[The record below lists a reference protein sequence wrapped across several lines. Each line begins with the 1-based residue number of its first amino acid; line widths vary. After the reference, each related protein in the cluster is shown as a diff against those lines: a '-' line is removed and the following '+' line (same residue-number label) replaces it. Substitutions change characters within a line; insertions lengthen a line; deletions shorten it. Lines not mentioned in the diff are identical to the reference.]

1 MTKSSSIKQVIIP
14 ISNENKVKFI
24 KSSSTY
30 ITNFNKVLKNI
41 KSEVMAD
48 FICMDQ
54 VVITIIKN
62 KVILSLDLQ
71 TIEKYVKNTN
81 YINSDKVKTPWL
93 SQLESYLKII
103 DILYLLEN
111 TNTPIL
117 TDIVEMIIK
126 NNYIFNNIIVA
137 SKP

>member
-1 MTKSSSIKQVIIP
+1 MMTKSSSIKQVIIP

-54 VVITIIKN
+54 VVITIINN

-81 YINSDKVKTPWL
+81 YINSDKVKTP
-93 SQLESYLKII
+93 
-103 DILYLLEN
+103 
-111 TNTPIL
+111 
-117 TDIVEMIIK
+117 
-126 NNYIFNNIIVA
+126 
-137 SKP
+137 

>member
-1 MTKSSSIKQVIIP
+1 MMTKSSSIKQVIIP

-81 YINSDKVKTPWL
+81 YINSDKVKTP
-93 SQLESYLKII
+93 
-103 DILYLLEN
+103 
-111 TNTPIL
+111 
-117 TDIVEMIIK
+117 
-126 NNYIFNNIIVA
+126 
-137 SKP
+137 

>member
-1 MTKSSSIKQVIIP
+1 MMTKSPSIKQVIIP
-14 ISNENKVKFI
+14 ISNENKVKFM
-24 KSSSTY
+24 KSSSIH

-81 YINSDKVKTPWL
+81 YINSDKVKTP
-93 SQLESYLKII
+93 
-103 DILYLLEN
+103 
-111 TNTPIL
+111 
-117 TDIVEMIIK
+117 
-126 NNYIFNNIIVA
+126 
-137 SKP
+137 